1 MVDEKTVP
9 ELIANRIKRYNS
21 KLLFQRRDGW
31 SWKQI
36 TWLDFEREVKS
47 VASFLMDLGFGR
59 GDASLLVSSNRV
71 ESISTEIAVW
81 SIGGVTIPIAENEA
95 LENIARIVNQFKVK
109 FIFAGKEFALDEIQE
124 IYKEL
129 RALERIVCFADVNG
143 AVKVDKII
151 PFRAVLKFG
160 SIKRKQLEDELVK
173 ISKNVSPDCLAT
185 IFNSSSSNGN
195 QNSDEIT
202 QGDLIQLLR
211 STSDKLSFIGE
222 EDQSFSYLPSASPFD
237 KLINHFGIFKGAR
250 IVIAETREDFYE
262 DILEVK
268 PTVVFETKI
277 GLETICSRIS
287 CKIGT
292 APSSEKLKTDLG
304 SRVKYVA
311 TDSSPGEEIKSLF
324 SKSGISL
331 VEVPELNRLI
341 ERPK

>member
-1 MVDEKTVP
+1 MINEKTVP
-9 ELIANRIKRYNS
+9 ELMANRIKKYNS

-59 GDASLLVSSNRV
+59 GDTSLLVSSNRM

-81 SIGGVTIPIAENEA
+81 SIGGVTISIPEDETLGNLVRIA
-95 LENIARIVNQFKVK
+95 NQFRVK
-109 FIFAGKEFALDEIQE
+109 FIFAGKESTLDEIQE

-129 RALERIVCFADVNG
+129 RTLERIVCFADVNG
-143 AVKVDKII
+143 AVKVDRII
-151 PFRAVLKFG
+151 PFRAVLKLG
-160 SIKRKQLEDELVK
+160 SIKRRQLEDELVK

-195 QNSDEIT
+195 QNSDEVT

-222 EDQSFSYLPSASPFD
+222 EDQSFSFLTSASPFD
-237 KLINHFGIFKGAR
+237 KLINHFAIFKGAR

-277 GLETICSRIS
+277 GLENICSRIS
-287 CKIGT
+287 SKIGT
-292 APSSEKLKTDLG
+292 ALSGEKLTSDLG
-304 SRVKYVA
+304 GRVKYVA

-324 SKSGISL
+324 RKSGISL
-331 VEVPELNRLI
+331 IEVPELNRLI